1 LYLAHL
7 ELIFT
12 IVNKIKIALFV
23 FVLASI
29 LDIVGIIFEM
39 QILVYIFKPLIIF
52 SLLFLYVFSLPKRIK
67 WYVMA
72 LELSFFG
79 DVLLLFSGELF
90 FMGGLVSFLMAH
102 FLFIKIV
109 ISRIKEVN
117 FLKAL
122 FSAIPFLAVFGLLI
136 FTLKDSLHEMLASVV
151 IYGLTIATFGAVSF
165 FDFLNTKSKKSLLM
179 LFGAVVFMI
188 SDSLLAINKFYNPA
202 HILEV
207 FVMVTYVLAQY
218 LIFMSMI
225 SETEKSSN

>member
-1 LYLAHL
+1 
-7 ELIFT
+7 
-12 IVNKIKIALFV
+12 
-23 FVLASI
+23 
-29 LDIVGIIFEM
+29 M